1 MIEIQKDVHVLKEG
15 QIVGPS
21 EATLL
26 ARMNI
31 TPFSYGM
38 EIESVYDDGSILP
51 KSILNFSPENIVKKF

>member
-1 MIEIQKDVHVLKEG
+1 MIEIQKDVHVLKVG

-31 TPFSYGM
+31 TPFEYGM
-38 EIESVYDDGSILP
+38 EVISVYDDGAMLP
-51 KSILNFSPENIVKKF
+51 KTILEFSPEAIVKKF

>member
-38 EIESVYDDGSILP
+38 EIEAVYDNGSILP
-51 KSILNFSPENIVKKF
+51 KTILNFSPETIVKKF